1 MPIIKSLII
10 ASPHS
15 GSGKTTVSIGIMSAL
30 KKRGLK
36 IQPFKVG
43 PDFIDP
49 GYHATVCGIP
59 SINLDG
65 WMLDKG
71 YNIKTFLNHSS
82 NKDISIVE
90 GVMGLY
96 DGCDGKNEAGSTAQ
110 IAKWLNSPVVMVIDA
125 RSMARSAGALV
136 YGFEGFDEKVT
147 IAGVILN
154 QVGSAKHYNCLK
166 DAIEEKCRA
175 KVLGY
180 LPKETSIE
188 IPARHLGLITAK
200 ENILEKEF
208 INAITNL
215 MESYI
220 DVDQLLKMA
229 LPIDNKN
236 FSFDQDKNGSPR
248 FVRVG
253 VACDEAFCFYY
264 QDNLDILQQ
273 MGAEII
279 YFSPLR
285 DSSLPEKLDAIY
297 LGGGFPELFARE
309 LEANQMLRKEIKV
322 FAENGGIIYAEC
334 GGLMYLGKE
343 IKDCDNNCN
352 KMVEVFPFTTSM
364 GKRLKE
370 LGYYTVEALKDTILS
385 KKGEI
390 IKGHQFRYSN
400 IDGTYS
406 YLDKAYRIRRGTS
419 NEVSSEGFSAKNVLA
434 SYVHLHFGSN
444 MNIPRHFID
453 SCLMKKNK
461 YKVTKLQGRTQ
472 SKV

>member
-1 MPIIKSLII
+1 MSLTKSLVI

-15 GSGKTTVSIGIMSAL
+15 GSGKTTISIGIMSAFR
-30 KKRGLK
+30 KRGLNV
-36 IQPFKVG
+36 QPFKVG

-49 GYHATVCGIP
+49 GYHAAVCGVP

-65 WMLDKG
+65 WMLDKS
-71 YNIKTFLNHSS
+71 YNIKTFLSHSS
-82 NKDISIVE
+82 NKDISIIE

-96 DGCDGKNEAGSTAQ
+96 DGCDGKSEAGSTAQ

-154 QVGSAKHYNCLK
+154 QVGSSKHYSYLK

-175 KVLGY
+175 RVLGY
-180 LPKETSIE
+180 LPKEASIK
-188 IPARHLGLITAK
+188 IPKRHLGLITAK

-208 INAITNL
+208 IKTITNL
-215 MESYI
+215 IESYI
-220 DVDQLLKMA
+220 DLDQLLKMA
-229 LPIDNKN
+229 LPIDNKD
-236 FSFDQDKNGSPR
+236 FSFAQDKNSSASS
-248 FVRVG
+248 VRVG
-253 VACDEAFCFYY
+253 VAYDEAFCFYY

-297 LGGGFPELFARE
+297 LGGGYPELFARE
-309 LEANQMLRKEIKV
+309 LEANQLLRKEIKG

-343 IKDCDNNCN
+343 IKDFDNNFI

-370 LGYYTVEALKDTILS
+370 LGYYTVEAAKDTILS

-400 IDGTYS
+400 IDGMS
-406 YLDKAYRIRRGTS
+406 SCLDKAYRIRRGTS
-419 NEVSSEGFSAKNVLA
+419 NEVSNEGFSVKNVLA

-453 SCLMKKNK
+453 SCRIRKKQK
-461 YKVTKLQGRTQ
+461 
-472 SKV
+472 